1 MRERRIE
8 SVVAGRI
15 VRVSCRESRRWA
27 LRINFSGR
35 ASLALPY
42 RPSNRARV
50 CARAQRLTRMRA
62 KFRRTTRD
70 ERAKKLKDRAL
81 LPGPFLF
88 GRWRYRRARDLR
100 VSGTLI
106 RLRRLYRDAI
116 PGSIIRLEAGS
127 PTAGYHPREILLSTL
142 ANVASVVAL
151 FLGTAVGVSAVYFAR
166 SRCARRISVRFENKL
181 WIRSISRFGR
191 ATTRFRRRRNSI
203 ALP

>member
-1 MRERRIE
+1 MTSPDQRSRNSRYARAPSRERGCVTDGSVFASRAASMGITNKLFRAREPCPTASIE
-8 SVVAGRI
+8 QS
-15 VRVSCRESRRWA
+15 
-27 LRINFSGR
+27 
-35 ASLALPY
+35 
-42 RPSNRARV
+42 RARV
-50 CARAQRLTRMRA
+50 RSSTTSRANASEVPQNNRMRGA
-62 KFRRTTRD
+62 SASSRD
-70 ERAKKLKDRAL
+70 KLKDRAL

-166 SRCARRISVRFENKL
+166 S
-181 WIRSISRFGR
+181 
-191 ATTRFRRRRNSI
+191 
-203 ALP
+203 